1 MRRWKAL
8 LSVLLVFAAGL
19 ATGLVIGLSVGAC
32 PSLFAG
38 LFPPRYSF
46 STPQVHRVLIRV
58 ENRSPVDFRKVLING
73 EPFGD
78 IRAGASSPRHVM
90 QGMYRY
96 AAVTLETP
104 SGPMAAT
111 PVDFV
116 GERQLPEGIY
126 TYVLTIKHGQLQME
140 CVLNM

>member
-1 MRRWKAL
+1 
-8 LSVLLVFAAGL
+8 VLV
-19 ATGLVIGLSVGAC
+19 
-32 PSLFAG
+32 
-38 LFPPRYSF
+38 
-46 STPQVHRVLIRV
+46 
-58 ENRSPVDFRKVLING
+58 NG

-78 IRAGASSPRHVM
+78 IRAGASSPGHLM